1 MRVDRAEE
9 PYVILT
15 EYNGNPYIHK
25 KYHTRIGNIT
35 LIPGIW
41 QLF

>member
-15 EYNGNPYIHK
+15 EYNGNPYIK
-25 KYHTRIGNIT
+25 KGLLYEVVN
-35 LIPGIW
+35 
-41 QLF
+41 